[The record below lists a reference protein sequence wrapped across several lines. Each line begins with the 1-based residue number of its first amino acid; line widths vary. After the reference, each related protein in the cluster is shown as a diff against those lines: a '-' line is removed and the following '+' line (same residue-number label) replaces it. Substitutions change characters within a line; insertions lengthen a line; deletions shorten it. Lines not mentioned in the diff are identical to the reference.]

1 MMIKKK
7 SKYLIIGLSI
17 LAILMFSFNSNFV
30 SASDDDDD
38 GIDDDFEELNKR
50 NIEIDISDNEIQ
62 IESHLRSGDNI
73 DSIQLKIQYESEG
86 LSIQVSYQ
94 KEYNSESETEL
105 EFGVKFPEIIEY
117 IDNDDDGVYNSDIDS
132 TIQILLLDQFYL
144 VNYSL
149 SKISGDSD
157 LHYFRIETKDGV
169 FKAHIYFI
177 EEFAIVNNSLITP
190 NQIKI
195 NIEIVN
201 FPYLNGNSRLALYAK
216 LESEFEFKEEEETE
230 DEENGYAEN
239 EQGLIT
245 TINQHTGIFTWDE
258 NATIDGISKKVRVG
272 SVETDE
278 NDEGDQKIYFN
289 YLNGNHIFHD
299 PKIGIEGLLLSKK
312 AGFPLVPIIILISV
326 ISALS
331 LSVGYS
337 IYYFN
342 HNRASQVPWNDSR
355 KSLKT
360 PKQIG
365 VQIFEEDN
373 SLDKLIQQ
381 GDINVTTI
389 SEEFLNN
396 FDNLDMEKSEKEEFL
411 QEMLS
416 LTPKERN
423 SILNKMLKN

>member
-1 MMIKKK
+1 MIKKK

-312 AGFPLVPIIILISV
+312 ANFPLVPIVILISV

-337 IYYFN
+337 IYYFIYKK
-342 HNRASQVPWNDSR
+342 HSIMSR
-355 KSLKT
+355 EDYIKA
-360 PKQIG
+360 PKAPKR
-365 VQIFEEDN
+365 VDFQIFRKENVLD
-373 SLDKLIQQ
+373 SLIILGDVRITAISKKLLEKI
-381 GDINVTTI
+381 DI
-389 SEEFLNN
+389 
-396 FDNLDMEKSEKEEFL
+396 LDMEESEKEEFL

-416 LTPKERN
+416 LTPEER
-423 SILNKMLKN
+423 SLILNKMLKI

>member
-1 MMIKKK
+1 MMIKKE
-7 SKYLIIGLSI
+7 SKYLIIGFTF
-17 LAILMFSFNSNFV
+17 LAILMFSFNSKFV

-38 GIDDDFEELNKR
+38 GINDDFEELNKR
-50 NIEIDISDNEIQ
+50 DIEIDISDNEIQ
-62 IESHLRSGDNI
+62 VESHLRSGDKI
-73 DSIQLKIQYESEG
+73 DNIQLKVQYESEG
-86 LSIQVSYQ
+86 LSIQVSYE
-94 KEYNSESETEL
+94 KEYNSGSETEL
-105 EFGVKFPEIIEY
+105 QFGVKFPEIIEY
-117 IDNDDDGVYNSDIDS
+117 IDNDDNGVYNSDIDS
-132 TIQILLLDQFYL
+132 TIQILILDEFYP

-157 LHYFRIETKDGV
+157 LLYFRIETKDGV

-216 LESEFEFKEEEETE
+216 LESEFEFEEDEETE

-245 TINQHTGIFTWDE
+245 NINEYTGIFTWEE
-258 NATIDGISKKVRVG
+258 NATIDGISKKVRV
-272 SVETDE
+272 SSIETDE
-278 NDEGDQKIYFN
+278 NDEGEQKIYFN

-312 AGFPLVPIIILISV
+312 ANFPLVPIVILISV

-337 IYYFN
+337 IYYFIYKK
-342 HNRASQVPWNDSR
+342 HSIMSR
-355 KSLKT
+355 EDYIKA
-360 PKQIG
+360 PKAPKR
-365 VQIFEEDN
+365 VDFQIFRKENVLD
-373 SLDKLIQQ
+373 SLIILGDVRITAISKKLLEKI
-381 GDINVTTI
+381 DI
-389 SEEFLNN
+389 
-396 FDNLDMEKSEKEEFL
+396 LDMEESEKEEFL

-416 LTPKERN
+416 LTPEER
-423 SILNKMLKN
+423 SLILNKMLKI

>member
-1 MMIKKK
+1 MIKKK

-216 LESEFEFKEEEETE
+216 LES
-230 DEENGYAEN
+230 
-239 EQGLIT
+239 
-245 TINQHTGIFTWDE
+245 
-258 NATIDGISKKVRVG
+258 
-272 SVETDE
+272 
-278 NDEGDQKIYFN
+278 
-289 YLNGNHIFHD
+289 
-299 PKIGIEGLLLSKK
+299 
-312 AGFPLVPIIILISV
+312 
-326 ISALS
+326 
-331 LSVGYS
+331 
-337 IYYFN
+337 
-342 HNRASQVPWNDSR
+342 
-355 KSLKT
+355 
-360 PKQIG
+360 
-365 VQIFEEDN
+365 
-373 SLDKLIQQ
+373 
-381 GDINVTTI
+381 
-389 SEEFLNN
+389 
-396 FDNLDMEKSEKEEFL
+396 
-411 QEMLS
+411 
-416 LTPKERN
+416 
-423 SILNKMLKN
+423 